1 MRGGDP
7 ISMILDIEIK
17 RYARGQLAKVRGVL
31 SYSEFCQMHENDKF
45 VIEGFEK
52 RSAHTKYEQ
61 HSFQSSTFYSD
72 LCSGLY

>member
-7 ISMILDIEIK
+7 ISMISDIEIK
-17 RYARGQLAKVRGVL
+17 CYARGQLAKVRRVL
-31 SYSEFCQMHENDKF
+31 SYSEFYQMHENDNF

-52 RSAHTKYEQ
+52 HSAHTKYEQ
-61 HSFQSSTFYSD
+61 HSFQSGTFYSD